1 MLETSDLVAFAPT
14 VDVSRAKAF
23 YGGTLGLELVHE
35 DPSACVFDANGTAL
49 RVTPVHELTPQVFT
63 ILGWEVGSIDQTV
76 RALTDRGV
84 AFLFVSGLPQDE
96 LGIWQTP
103 GPARVAW
110 FKDPDGNTLSVTQQ
124 G

>member
-14 VDVSRAKAF
+14 VDVERAKAF
-23 YGGTLGLELVHE
+23 YGGTLGLTLVHE
-35 DPSACVFDANGTAL
+35 DPSACVFDANGTTL
-49 RVTPVHELTPQVFT
+49 RVTPVHELTPQGFT
-63 ILGWEVGSIDQTV
+63 ILGWEVRSIDDAV
-76 RALTDRGV
+76 RELTDRGV
-84 AFLFVSGLPQDE
+84 AFLRVDGLPQNE

-110 FKDPDGNTLSVTQQ
+110 FKDPDGNTLSITQH